1 MSTIDPEG
9 SSVEGD
15 ARYLVDGKV
24 YTLIGEGEDAA
35 GNPTAH
41 LRAEEDDELLEMP
54 QSNLH
59 NLERA

>member
-1 MSTIDPEG
+1 MSTMEPEG

-15 ARYLVDGKV
+15 ARYVVDGQV

-35 GNPTAH
+35 GNPVIH
-41 LRAEEDDELLEMP
+41 LRAEEGDDLLEMP
-54 QSNLH
+54 QSALH